1 MYNRPLSRFIN
12 YNQLK
17 VRILLHL
24 ISEIQPIFT
33 MVINYFL
40 SASCLFE
47 VARNFITLWK
57 IEKISF
63 DQLSS
68 K

>member
-33 MVINYFL
+33 MVINYSL
-40 SASCLFE
+40 SASSLFE